1 MEGEE
6 RPPVPGRE
14 DAVASG
20 RPSLDQIREGESRDS
35 RTVAG
40 REDDDPVWTWNAPA
54 YVTGDTYGVAKG
66 DPFQVALE
74 NLPAPALTPSD
85 MGMQPARGGFDFS
98 VEEKRE
104 RGIAHF
110 SVLADL
116 EELKG
121 GPTHFRII
129 LSLGPEVSNREMKA
143 LVNAFLGENF
153 PKSPAFVAIHRDTE
167 HTHAHLYVHTRQLDG
182 KRLDL
187 GQRYFHLDESWMRIC
202 SERLED
208 KEILDRHME
217 LKAET
222 LAWKEQAKKARD
234 EGQPLP
240 PKPDRHGDH
249 KDTEL
254 TFQPWDDR
262 WCGRIQA
269 QTKVAEAKLRY
280 LEATGA
286 RDEKVAAARE
296 EAERLR
302 GRLDAAERR
311 RSEGRSETKSRL
323 PAEVITLS
331 EAQELLVYEREIER
345 SRTEKAARPERP
357 ATARP
362 AEQRVLQFEQ
372 RRAAQA
378 RQLGFSFDAPPD
390 AKSTPKVERNA
401 VGDTPERRERGHDR
415 AAEARVVEI
424 ALPSVEEASRSF
436 GRELVAEARLAFT
449 EQRAGESRSRK
460 EQREAKGQVADA
472 GREYAAAHEE
482 AERHRSSL
490 HKRGAVEPPCRLE
503 EDEKSYLRFVTKY
516 VPERLHER
524 ITTEVARS
532 QTVPKVEEEPIR
544 RDVEEPEFYD
554 HTPRTAEDKKHTDS
568 VAAGKAREEI
578 RQKEAVEQQVAP
590 PSRPEPEVTVKTPPD
605 DEASRLVVKLEL
617 ARARASALRVEEA
630 AFNAAPQFWVSPT
643 QHVSLAETERKIDD
657 YLNKGRGVRELNE
670 VKERLQS
677 ELAVERD
684 RLPSRLREAEREA
697 RSLEARLGRE
707 FTARGALNLPVPA
720 GSFTHEDLHEL
731 SRCAERARDSQLL
744 RRVFEIERGQA
755 VHDARVTGD
764 REHILRL
771 EEKYSAVQLKAEVK
785 AHRSEATYA
794 EVSKRPEEIRLPA
807 KDVAG
812 RDTALTLEQ
821 MGVHGGFKGLAKR
834 VFETSA
840 GRRSRERLEASK
852 DQYLRHLR
860 ADSERGSAF
869 HDAARQI
876 ARESRRLGKEFGHDM
891 AAVPTLTPQEIND
904 IRAHAV
910 KQLGGPRDRWL
921 SVCTE
926 SQRQTTD
933 RAARLLEKGRETYL
947 TGPAE
952 GQRSA
957 QIRSE
962 LESSRTRLGQSFLN
976 RLDKRILASHDR
988 SDTSHKRDDK
998 MQKRAKGG
1006 GMRGG
1011 R

>member
-14 DAVASG
+14 DAVVSG
-20 RPSLDQIREGESRDS
+20 RQPSLDQIREGESRDS

-54 YVTGDTYGVAKG
+54 YVTGDSYGVAKG
-66 DPFQVALE
+66 DPLQVALE

-85 MGMQPARGGFDFS
+85 MGMQPERGGFDFS

-182 KRLDL
+182 SRIDL
-187 GQRYFHLDESWMRIC
+187 GQKYFHLDESWMQIC
-202 SERLED
+202 AERLGD
-208 KEILDRHME
+208 KEILERHME

-222 LAWKEQAKKARD
+222 LAWKRQAEKARE

-269 QTKVAEAKLRY
+269 QTRVAEAKLRY

-286 RDEKVAAARE
+286 REEEVAAARG

-311 RSEGRSETKSRL
+311 RSEGRSETKSRM
-323 PAEVITLS
+323 PAEVITIS
-331 EAQELLVYEREIER
+331 EARELRVYERELER
-345 SRTEKAARPERP
+345 IRVEKVARPER
-357 ATARP
+357 TRTERP

-372 RRAAQA
+372 PRAAQA
-378 RQLGFSFDAPPD
+378 SQLGFGFDAPPE
-390 AKSTPKVERNA
+390 ARSTPKVERSA
-401 VGDTPERRERGHDR
+401 AGAASERRGRDR
-415 AAEARVVEI
+415 AAEARGVEV
-424 ALPSVEEASRSF
+424 ASPSVEEAARSF
-436 GRELVAEARLAFT
+436 GRELVAEARLAFA
-449 EQRAGESRSRK
+449 EQRAGENRSRR
-460 EQREAKGQVADA
+460 EQQEVKAQITEAAK
-472 GREYAAAHEE
+472 EYAAAREE

-490 HKRGAVEPPCRLE
+490 HGRGTGEPPCRLE
-503 EDEKSYLRFVTKY
+503 EDDKKYLRFVSKH
-516 VPERLHER
+516 VPERLREH

-532 QTVPKVEEEPIR
+532 QTVHKVEEEPIR

-554 HTPRTAEDKKHTDS
+554 DLPRTAEAKKNRDS

-590 PSRPEPEVTVKTPPD
+590 PPRPEPEVTVKALPD
-605 DEASRLVVKLEL
+605 DEAGQLVVKLKL
-617 ARARASALRVEEA
+617 VKARAAALRVEEA
-630 AFNAAPQFWVSPT
+630 DLKAAPQYWLSPS

-657 YLNKGRGVRELNE
+657 YLNKGRDVRELNE

-697 RSLEARLGRE
+697 RSLEERVGRE
-707 FTARGALNLPVPA
+707 FPTRGALNLPVPA
-720 GSFTHEDLHEL
+720 DSFTHEDLHEL
-731 SRCAERARDSQLL
+731 SRCAERARDPQLL

-755 VHDARVTGD
+755 LRDAKTTGD
-764 REHILRL
+764 AEHVLRL
-771 EEKYSAVQLKAEVK
+771 AERYAGVELKAEVRT
-785 AHRSEATYA
+785 HRSEATYKDAA
-794 EVSKRPEEIRLPA
+794 ERPDKIRLLT

-821 MGVHGGFKGLAKR
+821 LGVRGGFKGLAKR
-834 VFETSA
+834 VFETGA
-840 GRRSRERLEASK
+840 RRRSREQLEASK
-852 DQYLRHLR
+852 DHCLRHLR
-860 ADSERGSAF
+860 GDSERGAAF

-876 ARESRRLGKEFGHDM
+876 ARESRRLGKEFGHDR
-891 AAVPTLTPQEIND
+891 AAVPTLMPQEING

-921 SVCTE
+921 SACTE
-926 SQRQTTD
+926 SQRQANE
-933 RAARLLEKGRETYL
+933 RGARLLEKGRETYL
-947 TGPAE
+947 TGPAG

-957 QIRSE
+957 LIRSE
-962 LESSRTRLGQSFLN
+962 LESSRTRLGQPFLN
-976 RLDKRILASHDR
+976 RLDKRILGSHDR
-988 SDTSHKRDDK
+988 SDASHKRDDK
-998 MQKRAKGG
+998 RQKRAKGG